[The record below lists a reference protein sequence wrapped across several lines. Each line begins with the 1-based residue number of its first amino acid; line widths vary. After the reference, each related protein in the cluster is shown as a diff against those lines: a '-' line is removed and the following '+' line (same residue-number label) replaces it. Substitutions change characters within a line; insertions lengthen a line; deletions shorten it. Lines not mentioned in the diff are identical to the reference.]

1 MFLQQPFA
9 HAREEE
15 RCCVDRSK
23 SKSAAAT
30 MKGGAG
36 GGARLDRDRGS
47 NFFRKVVFHTTQDTH
62 TQPHLLYQRFSRVV
76 DYNIAHVG
84 SCAQ

>member
-23 SKSAAAT
+23 SERAAAT

-36 GGARLDRDRGS
+36 GGARLDRDRGQ
-47 NFFRKVVFHTTQDTH
+47 VA
-62 TQPHLLYQRFSRVV
+62 LLGEKADKMRHHSFTRSVPASRV
-76 DYNIAHVG
+76 AG
-84 SCAQ
+84 A